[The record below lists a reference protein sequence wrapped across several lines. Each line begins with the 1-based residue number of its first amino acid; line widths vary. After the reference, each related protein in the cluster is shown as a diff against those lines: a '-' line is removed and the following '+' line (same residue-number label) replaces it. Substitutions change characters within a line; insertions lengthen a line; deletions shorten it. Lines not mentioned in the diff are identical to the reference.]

1 MSDSERLSALF
12 DAEAIRAL
20 ITRFGRCQDERRWA
34 DYAALFTEA
43 GVLELPFG
51 SVAGRAAISAQVES
65 DLGVYAATQHVS
77 TNHDV
82 ELDGDRAL
90 ARATF
95 IATHVT
101 TADRTA
107 FWQGGGVYRFELR
120 RVDGTWQIAQVTLS
134 PVWLSATGAEIPA
147 H

>member
-1 MSDSERLSALF
+1 MTDSERLSALL
-12 DAEAIRAL
+12 DSEAIRTL

-34 DYAALFTEA
+34 DYAALFAED
-43 GVLELPFG
+43 GVLELPFAT
-51 SVAGRAAISAQVES
+51 VAGRPAISAQVQS
-65 DLGVYAATQHVS
+65 DLGVYVATQHVS

-82 ELDGDRAL
+82 ELDADTAL

-101 TADRTA
+101 AADGTT

-120 RVDGTWQIAQVTLS
+120 RVDGIWQIARVTLA

>member
-1 MSDSERLSALF
+1 MTDAERLSALL
-12 DAEAIRAL
+12 DSEAIRSL

-34 DYAALFTEA
+34 DYAALFTDD

-51 SVAGRAAISAQVES
+51 TAAGRGPISAQVES
-65 DLGVYAATQHVS
+65 DLGIYVATQHVS

-82 ELDGDRAL
+82 ELNGDTAL

-101 TADRTA
+101 AADGTA
-107 FWQGGGVYRFELR
+107 FWRGGGVYRFELR
-120 RVDGTWQIAQVTLS
+120 RVDGTWLIARVTLT
-134 PVWLSATGAEIPA
+134 PVWLSATGAEIPV

>member
-1 MSDSERLSALF
+1 MTDAERLSRLIES
-12 DAEAIRAL
+12 EAIRAL

-34 DYAALFTEA
+34 DYAALFSDD
-43 GVLELPFG
+43 GVLELPFAT
-51 SVAGRAAISAQVES
+51 VTGRAGISAQVES
-65 DLGVYAATQHVS
+65 DLGIYVATQHVS

-82 ELDGDRAL
+82 ELDGDTAL

-101 TADRTA
+101 TADGTA
-107 FWQGGGVYRFELR
+107 FWQGGGVYQFEFR
-120 RVDGTWQIAQVTLS
+120 RVDGAWQIARVTLT
-134 PVWLSATGAEIPA
+134 PGWLSATGTEIPA